1 MWWPIKRNRVCSDKR
16 CLDSQYWKSEYEG
29 YSSAEKAAEDCGCKG
44 VNVFLTP
51 LTLLTVFATRQLRL
65 FLNKMRDNLCR
76 IETALMGVKPEE
88 GMRRA
93 RAMTRRIISTKLLPE
108 RIGGVSVTLDNT
120 TEKTSGGLR
129 ARHVARGIS

>member
-1 MWWPIKRNRVCSDKR
+1 M
-16 CLDSQYWKSEYEG
+16 
-29 YSSAEKAAEDCGCKG
+29 
-44 VNVFLTP
+44 
-51 LTLLTVFATRQLRL
+51 
-65 FLNKMRDNLCR
+65 CR